1 MVERTMPLIGVGDEG
16 NGTALFQ
23 ADKQLGVTNHMLF
36 RQGRKYRVS
45 FKLGRSATSD
55 ESSYFFF
62 TLRDNWYTNGAIK
75 SAHNAYVQG
84 VLDELK
90 AGAKF
95 SKWADFRINPESIS
109 AAELRAALYNGS
121 SYTSVA
127 PDEYGLSEL
136 EGTDG
141 NLKNFCLMDSVTNGM
156 NIFSEYQ
163 DIINN
168 RRADALTVTH
178 QVAYQ
183 DVNSG
188 ADHETEEVMAETG
201 DVPPYDWN
209 LSSSQDHPWVLKASM
224 HYDPDGGVAADR
236 TGMFDA
242 PLGMVLVLKTV
253 NQTLTDF
260 STSLPE
266 IICTVG
272 KGSYKGVHAPAIVDF
287 NPRELERK
295 YLGKADGR

>member
-1 MVERTMPLIGVGDEG
+1 MVERVMPLIGVGDEG

-23 ADKQLGVTNHMLF
+23 ADKQLGVNNHMLF
-36 RQGRKYRVS
+36 RQCRNYRVS
-45 FKLGRSATSD
+45 FRLGRSANTD
-55 ESSYFFF
+55 ESSYYFF

-75 SAHNAYVQG
+75 AAYNEYLDG

-90 AGAKF
+90 GGQAFA
-95 SKWADFRINPESIS
+95 KWADFRINPEAIS
-109 AAELRAALYNGS
+109 AAELRAAIYNGS

-141 NLKNFCLMDSVTNGM
+141 NLKNFCIMDSVTNGM

-178 QVAYQ
+178 EVAYQ

-188 ADHETEEVMAETG
+188 SDHETEEVMAETG

-209 LSSSQDHPWVLKASM
+209 LSADQDHPWVLKGSL
-224 HYDPDGGVAADR
+224 HYDPDGGVADSR

-242 PLGMVLVLKTV
+242 PLGMVLCLKTV

-260 STSLPE
+260 ATNLPE
-266 IICTVG
+266 LICVVG
-272 KGSYKGVHAPAIVDF
+272 KGDYKGVHAPAIVDF
-287 NPRELERK
+287 NPRALEDK
-295 YLGKADGR
+295 YLGKVG